1 MKWNCMQ
8 HLHLIPVLTQ
18 SLLIG
23 MRDYQTQALWTW
35 IYYLI
40 LRMNKKSSLIHHLHL
55 PLSVISGPTI
65 TFAYEYMNDIDDFMS
80 KEASYSLYDIDDF
93 KPVGEAEDCVISDY
107 PLHSSRLSEL
117 SQSLYKKDVPSFF
130 DYINDLEPN
139 MEGGKS
145 VGLCHPPTSSQESET
160 LQSSSDASDDS
171 LM

>member
-40 LRMNKKSSLIHHLHL
+40 LRMNKKSSLIHHPCL

-93 KPVGEAEDCVISDY
+93 KPVGG
-107 PLHSSRLSEL
+107 R
-117 SQSLYKKDVPSFF
+117 
-130 DYINDLEPN
+130 
-139 MEGGKS
+139 
-145 VGLCHPPTSSQESET
+145 GLCHI
-160 LQSSSDASDDS
+160 
-171 LM
+171 